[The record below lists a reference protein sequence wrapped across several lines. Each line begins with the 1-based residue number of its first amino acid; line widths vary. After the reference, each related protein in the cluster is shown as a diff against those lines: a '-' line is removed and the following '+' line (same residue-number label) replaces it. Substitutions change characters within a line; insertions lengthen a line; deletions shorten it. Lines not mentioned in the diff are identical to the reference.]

1 MKEKNNVSSF
11 SSRPKKKSSMTSLS
25 TIPLLTVEDKPANEP
40 GPENKFAMCRVFVKD
55 NLWNM
60 FDTKN
65 RGRCTTTK
73 ILVLAFA
80 WALFW
85 MILFGSIYGGVG
97 YNTMFETTKENEN
110 KNWENSIV
118 ASMMLQSNAM
128 GSVTPISTAGRLL
141 SASQTC
147 LGWVWMVIMIPF
159 VTTL

>member
-1 MKEKNNVSSF
+1 
-11 SSRPKKKSSMTSLS
+11 MTS
-25 TIPLLTVEDKPANEP
+25 TPLLTSLVESVEDKPANA
-40 GPENKFAMCRVFVKD
+40 PEDKFAKCRVFVKD
-55 NLWNM
+55 TNLFTM
-60 FDTKN
+60 FAKKN
-65 RGRCTTTK
+65 RGRCTTMK
-73 ILVLAFA
+73 ILVLAIA

-97 YNTMFETTKENEN
+97 YSTMFETTKENEN

-147 LGWVWMVIMIPF
+147 LGWVWMVVMIPF